1 MYYPCINIFRTPR
14 LDLPSALLRPKDK
27 LFLASILKGRP
38 RCKLPTLMFPSMTPM
53 KEGVRKEGGF
63 YLSPSSHAQ
72 VGGQAYSSSP
82 TLEICRRGGIEEDE
96 DESVLALAAL
106 FILCSFLVAAL

>member
-1 MYYPCINIFRTPR
+1 
-14 LDLPSALLRPKDK
+14 
-27 LFLASILKGRP
+27 
-38 RCKLPTLMFPSMTPM
+38 MFPSMTPM

-63 YLSPSSHAQ
+63 YLSPSSLAQ

-82 TLEICRRGGIEEDE
+82 TLEICRRGGIEEEE